1 MLKRV
6 LIGAGL
12 AAGIVASAVAFAGWR
27 WVTPVRRK
35 LGEYPE
41 GIDPE
46 EVWIVSEDST
56 SLFGIFLAGES
67 GRPGIV
73 LCHGYFR
80 DHSEP
85 LDVAVSL
92 NQAGYNV
99 LLFDF
104 RGSGRSE
111 GDHTTAGYLE
121 VWDVLAA
128 VHWLKDKTSG
138 QPIGVLGISMG
149 AAAAITAA
157 TETED
162 IAAIVA
168 DSPFAHLE
176 GVMREHVREIV
187 PHPLLEPLAWA
198 SIRFGNQ
205 ISGGNYR
212 EVRPVDS
219 VRKLKSTPIFVIY
232 GERDE
237 FISSDQV
244 NELIQ
249 AAAGPKELWI
259 LDCGHV
265 QARKEHPEEY
275 MSRVLRFFDANLSG
289 NKKSGSRRRKT
300 ADANGSG

>member
-1 MLKRV
+1 MV
-6 LIGAGL
+6 VGV
-12 AAGIVASAVAFAGWR
+12 VASAVAFGGWR

-35 LGEYPE
+35 AGSYPD
-41 GIDPE
+41 GVSRE
-46 EVWIVSEDST
+46 EVWIVSEDGT
-56 SLFGIFLAGES
+56 ALFGIYLRGEDK
-67 GRPGIV
+67 RPGVV

-80 DHSEP
+80 DHTEP
-85 LDVAVSL
+85 LDVAIEL
-92 NQAGYNV
+92 NRAGYHA

-111 GDHTTAGYLE
+111 GGHTTAGYLE

-128 VHWLKDKTSG
+128 VHWLKDR
-138 QPIGVLGISMG
+138 IGGRPVGVVGISMG

-157 TETED
+157 TETEE

-176 GVMREHVREIV
+176 GVMQERVREIV

-198 SIRFGNQ
+198 SIRIGNQ
-205 ISGGNYR
+205 ISGGNYK

-219 VRKLKSTPIFVIY
+219 VRRLESVPLFVIY

-237 FISSDQV
+237 FISADQI

-265 QARKEHPEEY
+265 QARKEHTQEY
-275 MSRVLRFFDANLSG
+275 MTRVLRFFDTHLARKKG
-289 NKKSGSRRRKT
+289 VTRRKKSAR
-300 ADANGSG
+300 ANGSSD